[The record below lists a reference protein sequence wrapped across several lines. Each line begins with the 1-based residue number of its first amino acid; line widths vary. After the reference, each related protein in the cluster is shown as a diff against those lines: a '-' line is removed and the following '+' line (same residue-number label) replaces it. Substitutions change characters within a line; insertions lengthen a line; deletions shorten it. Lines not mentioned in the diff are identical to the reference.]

1 MAWLGD
7 REFWVNLIGFASIA
21 SAAIFGLLALFTD
34 YKKDGK
40 ITQWGR
46 LYAGGIALS
55 AVFAMTSA
63 VLQKR
68 IAAAEAAAGE
78 RAADDQRALQKAQFD
93 TQLGHLT
100 RLNGRMEEVSSANQ
114 RLLHDMTRS
123 LTAQGVLLTNAQR
136 GMLLT
141 ARLGVQERENTGRVL
156 RSLWDESSRVTGSS
170 ISVTVAYLCRPEP
183 GRDFPRLLA
192 QNARAHLRVGPM
204 AVANRLREPL
214 NQFSTEPVLGGEG
227 VAQFESL
234 DQQVTVIRAT
244 VAEWGELIQVNRFG
258 PFNAERWLGLERPEN
273 WEGRAIELIVD
284 GFEPGL
290 IAAAAA
296 ATPDDVE
303 AEFAAEFARSFV
315 IPGYWREN
323 GELTVSVLP
332 CPVRMAVFVNG
343 RDVADAWGVMVQFRR
358 GDQGRSGR
366 VVVKFP
372 IVESSRN
379 VFPRFAQEPP
389 AAATAAR
396 P

>member
-7 REFWVNLIGFASIA
+7 REFWVNLIGLASIA

-40 ITQWGR
+40 ITRWGR

-68 IAAAEAAAGE
+68 IAADEAAAGE
-78 RAADDQRALQKAQFD
+78 RAARGQRALQKAQFD
-93 TQLGHLT
+93 TQLGHLA
-100 RLNGRMEEVSSANQ
+100 RLNGRMEEVSGANQ

-156 RSLWDESSRVTGSS
+156 RSLWDESSRVTGGS
-170 ISVTVAYLCRPEP
+170 ISVTVSYVCGPQL

-192 QNARAHLRVGPM
+192 QNARAHLQVGPM
-204 AVANRLREPL
+204 AVANRLREPR
-214 NQFSTEPVLGGEG
+214 NQFSTVPILGGEG
-227 VAQFESL
+227 VAELESL
-234 DQQVTVIRAT
+234 DQQVTVNRA
-244 VAEWGELIQVNRFG
+244 VAAEWGELIQISRFG
-258 PFNAERWLGLERPEN
+258 PFNSDHWLGFERPEN
-273 WEGRAIELIVD
+273 WEGVAIELVVS
-284 GFEPGL
+284 GFEPGVV
-290 IAAAAA
+290 AAAAA
-296 ATPDDVE
+296 ATPDDV
-303 AEFAAEFARSFV
+303 AADFAGEFPRLFV
-315 IPGYWREN
+315 VPGYLRQN
-323 GELTVSVLP
+323 GELTISVLP
-332 CPVRMAVFVNG
+332 CLVHMAVLVNG
-343 RDVADAWGVMVQFRR
+343 REVADARGVMVQFRT
-358 GDQGRSGR
+358 GDDGRSGR

-379 VFPRFAQEPP
+379 IFPRFVEPTA